1 MSFNARVIFLTRH
14 GDLRSGWRMLVFLL
28 LGSVLLL
35 GFGWI
40 AYALNAGGEYVQ
52 LALALGALGLTTWI
66 MTRLVSRKPFTA
78 VGLAVRPPVSRDVVL
93 GLLLGFLMMSGIFI
107 VQLSLGYVR
116 VSVIAPSWGS
126 AALVVGESFL
136 LFALAAFFE
145 EFLFRGYLFQT
156 FIQGLTFLPAT
167 LIFAIL
173 FALAH
178 LRNPNVTPVALV
190 NIALA
195 GIWLS
200 FAYMKTRRLW
210 LPFALHLSWNFSQTT
225 VFGFPTSGLEMSRR
239 KVVESFVSGPDW
251 ITGGSFGPEGGVLA
265 SIAILLCT
273 WHILKSSWYTTPA
286 GCVTL
291 DSIEDLLPNGEGEGA
306 GA

>member
-1 MSFNARVIFLTRH
+1 MSFSARVIFLTRH
-14 GDLRSGWRMLVFLL
+14 GDLRSGWKMLLFIL

-35 GFGWI
+35 GLGWV
-40 AYALNAGGEYVQ
+40 ALALHAGGEYVQ
-52 LALALGALGLTTWI
+52 LALALGALGVTTWI
-66 MTRLVSRKPFTA
+66 MTRMVNRKPFSA
-78 VGLAVRPPVSRDVVL
+78 VGLAVRPPVRREIAL

-107 VQLSLGYVR
+107 AHLSLGFVR
-116 VSVIAPSWGS
+116 ITVIAPSWGS
-126 AALVVGESFL
+126 AALVIGESFL
-136 LFALAAFFE
+136 LFALAAFLE

-156 FIQGLTFLPAT
+156 LIQGVTFLPAT
-167 LIFAIL
+167 LIFAVL

-178 LRNPNVTPVALV
+178 LRNPNVTPVGLV

-210 LPFALHLSWNFSQTT
+210 LPFALHLSWNFTQTT
-225 VFGFPTSGLEMSRR
+225 VFGFPTSGLEMGRR
-239 KVVESFVSGPDW
+239 KIVDSVVSGPDW
-251 ITGGSFGPEGGVLA
+251 ITGGTFGPEGGVLA

-273 WHILKSSWYTTPA
+273 WHLLKSSWYAVPA

-291 DSIEDLLPNGEGEGA
+291 DSIEDLLPQEAAEGTGA
-306 GA
+306 